1 MLLTRYGEFTI
12 EVLQKYIQICYVNAK
27 AYSDDLSNQNAAMVI
42 SKEGKFGPTVPNRI
56 PDGVVKSDERIKVR
70 PTKYDFIEHAERGAI
85 YGAASEGICTEGGI
99 LICPW
104 YACESCAR
112 AIICSGI
119 KTVVGHKQR
128 CDLTSHGRSKIV
140 DTVSDR
146 WVNPIS
152 NGDLMLKEAGIECL
166 YLDFHAG
173 CEVLINEQLME
184 V

>member
-1 MLLTRYGEFTI
+1 MPLDYEDMI
-12 EVLQKYIQICYVNAK
+12 KKCYMVA
-27 AYSDDLSNQNAAMVI
+27 ASLSDDLSNQNAAFVI
-42 SKEGKFGPTVPNRI
+42 SEWGNYGPIVPNRI
-56 PDGVVKSDERIKVR
+56 PDKVQKLEERIKVR

-85 YGAASEGICTEGGI
+85 YAAARNGIRTQNGT

-104 YACESCAR
+104 FACADCSR
-112 AIICSGI
+112 AIVCAGI
-119 KTVVGHKQR
+119 KKVVGHKQR
-128 CDLTSHGRSKIV
+128 NDLTSYGRDKVV

-152 NGDLMLKEAGIECL
+152 NGEAILKEAGIECV

-173 CEVLINEQLME
+173 LSVLINEQLLE